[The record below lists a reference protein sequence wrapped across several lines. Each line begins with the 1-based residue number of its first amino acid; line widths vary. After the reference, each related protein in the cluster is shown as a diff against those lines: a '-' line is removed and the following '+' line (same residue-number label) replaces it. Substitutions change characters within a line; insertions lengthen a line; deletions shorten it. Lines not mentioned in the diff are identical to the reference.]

1 MIYAYVLRVV
11 AGGTA
16 IPLDVLAH
24 RHRVTAS
31 RFADKGQLRVDFSR
45 P

>member
-1 MIYAYVLRVV
+1 VSTTMIYTHLLKVA

-24 RHRVTAS
+24 GH
-31 RFADKGQLRVDFSR
+31 
-45 P
+45 